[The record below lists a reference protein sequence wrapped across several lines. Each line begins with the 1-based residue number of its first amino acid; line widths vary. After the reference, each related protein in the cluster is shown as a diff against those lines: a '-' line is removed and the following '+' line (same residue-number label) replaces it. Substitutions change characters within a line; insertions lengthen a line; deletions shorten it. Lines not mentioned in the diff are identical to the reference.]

1 MPLSAQQSVMIRES
15 FALLRERLEPA
26 SIYFYE
32 ALFARDPSLR
42 SMFRDDLAGQGMKF
56 MTTLGMVIEN
66 IDHPEKLGDRF
77 EELGKG
83 HALIGVKAAHFAP
96 MGEAL
101 IDTLRNELGESFTGE
116 LEVAWRAAYEEL
128 SARVIR
134 RGNID

>member
-1 MPLSAQQSVMIRES
+1 MTLSARQSAMIRDS

-26 SIYFYE
+26 SVYFYE
-32 ALFARDPSLR
+32 ALFAREPSLR
-42 SMFRDDLAGQGMKF
+42 TMFRDDLAGQGMKF

-66 IDHPEKLGDRF
+66 IESPEKLGDRF

-101 IDTLRNELGESFTGE
+101 IDTLRNELGEEFTVE
-116 LEVAWRAAYEEL
+116 LEQTWREAYAEL
-128 SARVIR
+128 SDRVIR

>member
-1 MPLSAQQSVMIRES
+1 MPISARQSAMIRES

-42 SMFRDDLAGQGMKF
+42 TMFRDDLAGQGMKF
-56 MTTLGMVIEN
+56 MTTLGMVIDNIEN
-66 IDHPEKLGDRF
+66 PDKLGDRF

-83 HALIGVKAAHFAP
+83 HALMGVKAAHFAP

-101 IDTLRNELGESFTGE
+101 IDTLRNELGEAFTAE
-116 LEVAWRAAYEEL
+116 LEETWREAYAEL

-134 RGNID
+134 RGNIS

>member
-1 MPLSAQQSVMIRES
+1 MTLSARQSAMIRES

-42 SMFRDDLAGQGMKF
+42 AMFRDDLAGQGMKF

-66 IDHPEKLGDRF
+66 IDRPETLGDRF

-83 HALIGVKAAHFAP
+83 HALIGVKAAHFPP

-101 IDTLRNELGESFTGE
+101 IDTLRNELGEGFTDE
-116 LEVAWRAAYEEL
+116 LEAAWRAAYAEL
-128 SARVIR
+128 SERVIR
-134 RGNID
+134 RGGIS